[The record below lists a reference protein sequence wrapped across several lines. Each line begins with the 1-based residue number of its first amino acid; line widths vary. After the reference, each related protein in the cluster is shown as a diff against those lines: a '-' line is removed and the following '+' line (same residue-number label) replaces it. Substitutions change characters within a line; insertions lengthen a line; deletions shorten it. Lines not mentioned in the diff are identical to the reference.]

1 MFTSHTT
8 DNLAKQLTTD
18 DIFTRHRGP
27 VTCACHVPGT
37 DLVITS
43 AYDGAVALFNT
54 ASYAV
59 DLLGYHAHLVNRV
72 SVNQTGTLAAS
83 CSSDFTIII
92 WDLTT
97 RRLRQSLKGHS
108 DDVEDFI
115 FINDHLGAS
124 VSRDWRVLLWNLDT
138 GAIEHVFLGHEQD
151 ALSITHLDGKLY
163 TSGDDMTLRIWDL
176 QQRKLEKTL
185 GPFDTE
191 ADTCAIDSLNRRAIL
206 GCDDGIIRIFDID
219 SGELSHEIK
228 AHEAG
233 IKKVACSPA
242 NGNILSA
249 AYDQRIVIWDAE
261 TLQNKVELTAHPGTW
276 ERSFNWSAQGE
287 SVYAGTFDGTVVR
300 WDAQS
305 GARLEEY
312 GQSADDELCPGN
324 ACFNDVARLPQQL
337 VATVSDDGLI
347 RVGRLTRQEQIWT
360 HTHTP
365 ESGRVLMNAITTTQS
380 RQSGA
385 FDILTGTHDQSI
397 QRYAVRSGQIQQ
409 VFSTNLNQGPI
420 NCIRVADQPNYN
432 QDLFVA
438 CYTGAIVHTNA
449 AGEVLGDIR
458 VHDNAVKALAL
469 HPRQAIGV
477 SCSADGKLAAWKFSG
492 EQIADY
498 AGHLAIIDDVA
509 ISPNGELVASA
520 GRDFTLKIHGLFGGD
535 LRQNIGLGRRSPKA
549 LEFLDDNVVI
559 VTNYWGELLRVDLR
573 TEQVLCERIAQNGIS
588 GIAIRDGEITVS
600 SYDGAIYLVDG
611 ETLRTLN
618 SLRSMQ
624 QRLNSPAFE

>member
-1 MFTSHTT
+1 MLTSHTS
-8 DNLAKQLTTD
+8 DNLAQHLTTD
-18 DIFTRHRGP
+18 DTFTRHRGP
-27 VTCACHVPGT
+27 VTCACHVPNT
-37 DLVITS
+37 DLVVTS
-43 AYDGAVALFNT
+43 AYDGAVALFDT
-54 ASYAV
+54 VSHAV

-72 SVNQTGTLAAS
+72 SVNQSGTLAAS
-83 CSSDFTIII
+83 CSSDFTIYL
-92 WDLTT
+92 WDLKT
-97 RRLRQSLKGHS
+97 RRLRRSLKGHS

-151 ALSITHLDGKLY
+151 ALSITYLDGKLY

-176 QQRKLEKTL
+176 EQRRLEKTL

-191 ADTCAIDSLNRRAIL
+191 ADTCAIDPLNRRAIL
-206 GCDDGIIRIFDID
+206 GCDDGIVRIFDID
-219 SGELSHEIK
+219 TGELSHEIK
-228 AHEAG
+228 AHDAG

-242 NGNILSA
+242 NGDILSA
-249 AYDQRIVIWDAE
+249 AYDQRIVIWDAN
-261 TLQNKVELTAHPGTW
+261 TLQNKVELTPHAGTW
-276 ERSFNWSAQGE
+276 ERSFNWSTEGE

-300 WDAQS
+300 WDAES
-305 GARLEEY
+305 GARLDEI
-312 GQSADDELCPGN
+312 GQGDEAQDDLGN

-347 RVGRLTRQEQIWT
+347 RVGRLTRQDQIWT
-360 HTHTP
+360 HTHQP

-380 RQSGA
+380 QPSGA

-397 QRYAVRSGQIQQ
+397 QRYAVRSGRIQQ
-409 VFSTNLNQGPI
+409 VFSINLNQGPI
-420 NCIRVADQPNYN
+420 NCIRVSDQPNYN

-449 AGEVLGDIR
+449 DGQIQGEIH

-477 SCSADGKLAAWKFSG
+477 SCSADGKLAAWQFNG

-498 AGHLAIIDDVA
+498 PGHLAIIDDVA

-520 GRDFTLKIHGLFGGD
+520 GRDFTLKIHGLLSGD

-549 LEFLDDNVVI
+549 LEFLNDDVVI

-573 TEQVLCERIAQNGIS
+573 TEEVVCRRIAQNGIS

-611 ETLRTLN
+611 ETLDTLN